1 MTPDQKLATRFEEL
15 IGYIGEN
22 NQHLIIEFLT
32 GDFQL
37 TLPNGAVKTAQEWI
51 DDLDEDL
58 FDLDEATIEDIATT
72 AGEETGLATAQVQLV
87 GTAYEQDVTGPHR
100 FDATFI
106 WTFSDWF
113 IKSLKI
119 TRL

>member
-32 GDFQL
+32 GDFEL
-37 TLPNGAVKTAQEWI
+37 TLPNGAVKAAQEWI

-87 GTAYEQDVTGPHR
+87 GTAYEQDVTGPHC
-100 FDATFI
+100 FEATFI